1 VVEWF
6 VAGEAFFIF
15 FFFSLYFLENYS
27 LVFFVVGISTSILIL
42 LSSNFFLGPF
52 VKVLFFLISS
62 FNPNFLFFLI
72 WSLFF

>member
-1 VVEWF
+1 VWRVLVVVEWF
-6 VAGEAFFIF
+6 VVGEAFFIF

-52 VKVLFFLISS
+52 VKVYFF
-62 FNPNFLFFLI
+62 
-72 WSLFF
+72 

>member
-1 VVEWF
+1 VLVVVEWF

-52 VKVLFFLISS
+52 VKVYFF
-62 FNPNFLFFLI
+62 
-72 WSLFF
+72 